1 MTGWSRS
8 ARTRYAFGRFLFL
21 GLFLGGCQLRLA
33 SPRAPDAELA
43 EPIVSP
49 GPISRAEQ
57 QEAAQLYERAQSSF
71 EGRRFLE
78 ALRLTA
84 DLLRRLP
91 ASDVS
96 GAALLLSATAEYES
110 GALERADA
118 AAEEYIGL
126 LPEGDPRAAGVR
138 LFQAE
143 VLDAQPAIQLD
154 RLLRIDT
161 LAGESEVGRA
171 LRLVR
176 TATASLTFAELEAV
190 AAAAPQGG
198 AAAAPVYARL
208 AVEFLVIRDDVAA
221 ADFARSAIDAGAFGA
236 ELELAEGVL
245 RGELPVELRPE
256 RAFQIAT
263 VLPYGG
269 PPALTEYAALVAEGV
284 EVAVATVLGEEYEI
298 TLVARDDEA
307 DPARAAEIV
316 SELEAEPVA
325 GVIGFLLD
333 DALLAAGEARERGL
347 PLVSPTARSAPRA
360 GEGAYSLEGADSRA
374 AAAVARY
381 AASRAFQRVA
391 MVYPAT
397 PEATE
402 EADAFE
408 VVATSLGIQI
418 VGRFPYEPGATSF
431 EAQIEPAQDSL
442 RAAEIAELRLTVP
455 ETLLVEMLEP
465 VGLFMPIPAEDV
477 EFIAAQVA
485 HFGLD
490 TLAIEVIGTSGWTAP
505 QALEEVDLRLV
516 TGVVATAPAGT
527 GPGSVGH
534 ARFQQAYEAHFQKS
548 LISTT
553 PALGYDAALL
563 LLEALRPGR
572 LSPEDVRTS
581 FRSLVDIEGATG
593 IFSIVEDRVVRR
605 TEVVRIDNG
614 QLIPVP
620 VG

>member
-1 MTGWSRS
+1 MTGWSPV
-8 ARTRYAFGRFLFL
+8 LL
-21 GLFLGGCQLRLA
+21 CLCLLLGGCQMLGVATPGA
-33 SPRAPDAELA
+33 SDAGVA

-57 QEAAQLYERAQSSF
+57 REAAELYEGAQSSF
-71 EGRRFLE
+71 EGLRFLE
-78 ALRLTA
+78 VLRLTA

-96 GAALLLSATAEYES
+96 GAALLLNAKAEYEA

-118 AAEEYIGL
+118 AAEEYIDL
-126 LPEGDPRAAGVR
+126 LPEGDPRAARVR

-161 LAGESEVGRA
+161 SASASDVSRA
-171 LRLVR
+171 LPLVR
-176 TATASLTFAELEAV
+176 AASDSLTLEELQVV

-208 AVEFLVIRDDVAA
+208 AVEFLAMGDDAVAT
-221 ADFARSAIDAGAFGA
+221 DFARRAIDAGAFGA
-236 ELELAEGVL
+236 ELELVEGVL
-245 RGELPVELRPE
+245 RGELPEALRPA

-263 VLPYGG
+263 VLPHGG

-284 EVAVATVLGEEYEI
+284 EVAVTTVLGEEYEV

-307 DPARAAEIV
+307 DPVLTAEIV
-316 SELEAEPVA
+316 SELETERIA
-325 GVIGFLLD
+325 GVIGFLQD
-333 DALLAAGEARERGL
+333 DALLAAGEAREGGL
-347 PLVSPTARSAPRA
+347 LLVSPTARSAARA
-360 GEGAYSLEGADSRA
+360 GEGAYSLDGADPQA
-374 AAAVARY
+374 AAAIARY
-381 AASRAFQRVA
+381 AASRGLQRVA
-391 MVYPAT
+391 MVYPET
-397 PEATE
+397 PEAAE

-408 VVATSLGIQI
+408 VVASSLGIQI
-418 VGRFPYEPGATSF
+418 VGRFTYEAGATNF
-431 EAQIEPAQDSL
+431 EAQLEPAQDSL
-442 RAAEIAELRLTVP
+442 RAAEIAALRLTRAD
-455 ETLLVEMLEP
+455 TAFVEMLEP

-477 EFIAAQVA
+477 EFIAPQFA

-490 TLAIEVIGTSGWTAP
+490 TLGIEVIGTSGWTGP
-505 QALEEVDLRLV
+505 QALEQVDPRLV
-516 TGVVATAPAGT
+516 TGVVATAPSGT
-527 GPGSVGH
+527 GPGSAGH
-534 ARFQQAYEAHFQKS
+534 ARFRQAYEAHFQKS

-572 LSPEDVRTS
+572 LRPEDVRSS
-581 FRSLVDIEGATG
+581 FQSIVDIEGATG